1 MKILFHEYGD
11 TPSKRGVRL
20 YLEDGTELPNLVS
33 YSIEPRERGNR
44 LHLRLEMIDVEPVYV
59 DAPPT
64 RARIGSAAPDPTDAQ
79 IVEDLYY
86 AHGVKSDVKI
96 VSLIRAALAQPGA
109 VIEPPPDDA
118 LTLPSL
124 AHDAKTEEAR
134 HCPYSNGECR
144 RNTCNRACV
153 CQAWELMERVRAEPP
168 ERIDP
173 MLRRL
178 TALWRYGVTVLP
190 PSAPD
195 FYVWL
200 AELDTA
206 IDERSRRPT

>member
-1 MKILFHEYGD
+1 
-11 TPSKRGVRL
+11 
-20 YLEDGTELPNLVS
+20 
-33 YSIEPRERGNR
+33 
-44 LHLRLEMIDVEPVYV
+44 
-59 DAPPT
+59 
-64 RARIGSAAPDPTDAQ
+64 
-79 IVEDLYY
+79 
-86 AHGVKSDVKI
+86 
-96 VSLIRAALAQPGA
+96 
-109 VIEPPPDDA
+109 
-118 LTLPSL
+118 
-124 AHDAKTEEAR
+124 
-134 HCPYSNGECR
+134 
-144 RNTCNRACV
+144 
-153 CQAWELMERVRAEPP
+153 MERVRAEPP